1 MPTTE
6 SDSKIDI
13 VVEKEET
20 LLSTEPTLCNEDS
33 LSKST
38 PQISS
43 LLASQ
48 EKSEDSEAKAQGPS
62 TELESEK
69 EVENEEEDKAL
80 SVKTTKRI
88 AKFGVAFLLAQ
99 MRNDTPNETNT
110 NINPTSNSATTSSSS
125 KITPTGSKPDL
136 EESQDEPVTKR
147 PRVALTYKIFN
158 ENEGDKHAMPIE
170 LLLEPCLTIR
180 DCFNSGTAP
189 NFRFS
194 TQIKEN
200 NYVRSCSWSR
210 DGDWLLTDSEDRIAR
225 IFRFKDNQVESHKAI
240 PAGDL
245 IYDTEWHP
253 HRDIFASTSKDQPIH
268 LIDADGNRVLTF
280 RGINDLDELSYAHSL
295 SFSLDGKK
303 LSRDGDW
310 LLTDSEDR
318 IARVFRFKDNQVES
332 HKAIP
337 AGDLIYDTEW
347 HPHRDIFAST
357 SKDQPIHL
365 IDADGNRVLTFRGI
379 NDLVVVTEDELSY
392 AHSLSFSLD
401 GKKLYAGYY
410 KAIRIFDMERPGRQ
424 VNSIVTFQKESIG
437 GQKSIISCIAQN
449 PIFPGLYATA
459 SYGHSIGFYSE
470 QTGQLDS
477 LINADSS
484 GITHIQYSQDGNLLY
499 CGCRRTHVIEVF
511 DLRFPGQVLANL
523 ERPADTNQRIFF
535 QTNSTDKYLFSG
547 SSIGHILIH
556 DLSDMGQFLEPK
568 KPYYSIPVSKAVVSG
583 LSLHPTVPM
592 VAVTTGQ
599 RVFPKPI
606 ISESDSEDSADENEY
621 VYLRKPEALDNSLR
635 LFSL

>member
-225 IFRFKDNQVESHKAI
+225 I
-240 PAGDL
+240 
-245 IYDTEWHP
+245 
-253 HRDIFASTSKDQPIH
+253 
-268 LIDADGNRVLTF
+268 
-280 RGINDLDELSYAHSL
+280 
-295 SFSLDGKK
+295 
-303 LSRDGDW
+303 
-310 LLTDSEDR
+310 
-318 IARVFRFKDNQVES
+318 FRFKDNQVES